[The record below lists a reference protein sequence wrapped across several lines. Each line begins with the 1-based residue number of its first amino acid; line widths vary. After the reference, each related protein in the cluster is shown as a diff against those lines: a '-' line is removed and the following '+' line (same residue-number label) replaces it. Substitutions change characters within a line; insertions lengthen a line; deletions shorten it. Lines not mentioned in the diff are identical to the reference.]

1 LKVEAIAA
9 RNLIPG
15 TITGK
20 RDPYAV
26 IIINNYKEQTTVVKR
41 SIHPTWNAEFSLFV
55 FFNQFITLY
64 L

>member
-1 LKVEAIAA
+1 MKVEAIAA
-9 RNLIPG
+9 RNLMPG

-55 FFNQFITLY
+55 YFYSIYNLY